1 MRLGGRFH
9 VLFRKY
15 QRCNWR
21 IKEMTSIDQIFWML
35 SWDRDAKTQQE
46 GIREAQQIKYL
57 SVLFRPIPIQPMEC
71 KSVWEN
77 CAKVIASK
85 SDETLERFVLE
96 MFEWLQDI
104 NHPGAEL
111 IYNRL
116 LEMPL
121 ERIAY
126 SFQVSLKKSKA
137 LNDVSWVR
145 CLLAFK
151 QEYEL
156 LHEQSIIP
164 PENTEC

>member
-1 MRLGGRFH
+1 M
-9 VLFRKY
+9 K
-15 QRCNWR
+15 
-21 IKEMTSIDQIFWML
+21 SIDQIFLML
-35 SWDRDAKTQQE
+35 SWDRDDKTQQE

-85 SDETLERFVLE
+85 SDETLERYTLQ
-96 MFEWLQDI
+96 MFEWLQDM

-116 LEMPL
+116 LEMPM
-121 ERIAY
+121 EKIAY
-126 SFQVSLKKSKA
+126 SFCASLKNSQA
-137 LNDVSWVR
+137 LNDESWIR

-151 QEYEL
+151 QEYES
-156 LHEQSIIP
+156 LHHHPIL
-164 PENTEC
+164 